1 MLSLTERHNTRC
13 QSCLGFSTKQSY
25 FSFRVLL
32 FVLTRNLDP
41 DDDEGVAV
49 AATESG
55 YITLR
60 PRGESVAQQVNYSGD
75 EM

>member
-1 MLSLTERHNTRC
+1 MKLFIKLHVSPVWALQWKVIFLFQGTFIFLTNNPKT
-13 QSCLGFSTKQSY
+13 
-25 FSFRVLL
+25 
-32 FVLTRNLDP
+32 
-41 DDDEGVAV
+41 DDDEAVAV
-49 AATESG
+49 AVTESG